1 MVSAADFT
9 LWRVLTSIYDP
20 DDRTLDLRRRN
31 LAANPSACKVT
42 ANEFLGVDRGHV
54 ADGTI
59 YVRGFRVDCI
69 QQISHRLYEG
79 LIPHEWLV
87 LGGWRREPDD
97 DEKEVAIPEELWRT
111 LVANRT
117 LEGEV
122 PTKTYLVGLTWAID
136 RRNSNDDINTAELI
150 RQGKPENM
158 VEFLKRAQEVIWNRR
173 FFVLPDRPDGIGYK
187 FGIAPTNAKVGDI
200 ICVLLGCSVPVV
212 LSPVDASNPHS
223 GYELV
228 GEAYLHGVMDGE
240 VLQLNR
246 LIDYHAEE
254 MWERSEEFCL
264 V

>member
-1 MVSAADFT
+1 MVSAVDLV
-9 LWRVLTSIYDP
+9 LWTVLMSMYDP
-20 DDRTLDLRRRN
+20 DDRALDLRRRN
-31 LAANPSACKVT
+31 LAANPSAFKVS
-42 ANEFLGVDRGHV
+42 ANDFLGIDRGHV
-54 ADGTI
+54 SDGTI
-59 YVRGFRVDCI
+59 YVRGFQVDCI

-87 LGGWRREPDD
+87 LGGWKREPQDY
-97 DEKEVAIPEELWRT
+97 ENEVAIPEELWRT

-122 PTKTYLVGLTWAID
+122 PGKTYLVGLTWAID

-158 VEFLKRAQEVIWNRR
+158 VEFLRRAQEVIWNRR
-173 FFVLPDRPDGIGYK
+173 FFVLPDRPDGISYR

-212 LSPVDASNPHS
+212 LSRIDASNPHS

-246 LIDYHAEE
+246 LIDYPAENI
-254 MWERSEEFCL
+254 WERSEEFCL

>member
-1 MVSAADFT
+1 M
-9 LWRVLTSIYDP
+9 YDP
-20 DDRTLDLRRRN
+20 DDRALDLRCKN
-31 LAANPSACKVT
+31 LAANPSAFKVT
-42 ANEFLGVDRGHV
+42 AKDFLGIDRGHV
-54 ADGTI
+54 SDGTI
-59 YVRGFRVDCI
+59 YVRGFQVDRI

-87 LGGWRREPDD
+87 LGGWRREPHDYD
-97 DEKEVAIPEELWRT
+97 KEGAIPEELWRT

-117 LEGEV
+117 LEGDV
-122 PTKTYLVGLTWAID
+122 ATRTYLVGLTWAID

-150 RQGKPENM
+150 RQGKPEEM
-158 VEFLKRAQEVIWNRR
+158 VEFLKRVQEVIWNRR

-212 LSPVDASNPHS
+212 LSRRDASNPHS

-240 VLQLNR
+240 VLQLNH
-246 LIDYHAEE
+246 LIDYTGQNI
-254 MWERSEEFCL
+254 WERSEEFCL

>member
-1 MVSAADFT
+1 MMSAAG
-9 LWRVLTSIYDP
+9 LALGRILTSMYDP
-20 DDRTLDLRRRN
+20 DDRALDLRCKN
-31 LAANPSACKVT
+31 LAANPSAFKVT
-42 ANEFLGVDRGHV
+42 ANEFLGIDRGHV
-54 ADGTI
+54 SDGTI
-59 YVRGFRVDCI
+59 HVRGFQVDCI

-87 LGGWRREPDD
+87 LGGWRREPHDYK
-97 DEKEVAIPEELWRT
+97 KEAAIPEELWRT

-122 PTKTYLVGLTWAID
+122 PTQTYLVGLTWAID

-150 RQGKPENM
+150 RQGKPNTMIEY
-158 VEFLKRAQEVIWNRR
+158 LKRAQEVIWNRR
-173 FFVLPDRPDGIGYK
+173 FFVLPDRPDGIGYR

-212 LSPVDASNPHS
+212 LSRIDASNPQS

-240 VLQLNR
+240 ALQ
-246 LIDYHAEE
+246 HT
-254 MWERSEEFCL
+254 RSEEFCL